1 LAALEHRVCCAASRD
16 RTLRKVDACAWRA
29 LTAFAGKVISK
40 ARMTRM
46 DRKNYPHLAQP
57 VGPYVEAVKHD
68 GLLFL
73 SGLTALGSSAQG
85 RSISEQMAAICQ
97 ALAKVAHNE
106 RTDLRSLVKVTLF
119 VTNLQLVRE
128 LRAAWTEHF
137 ANSSAMSSLIQIGKL
152 LSPDV
157 LVEVDAVLAL
167 P

>member
-1 LAALEHRVCCAASRD
+1 MGRRRLV
-16 RTLRKVDACAWRA
+16 
-29 LTAFAGKVISK
+29 LTEADSGRIPSVG
-40 ARMTRM
+40 MTILQ
-46 DRKNYPHLAQP
+46 RKNYPHLAQP
-57 VGPYVEAVKHD
+57 VGPYVQAERHD

-85 RSISEQMAAICQ
+85 RSIAEQMAAICQ
-97 ALAKVAHNE
+97 SLVKVAHSE

-119 VTNLQLVRE
+119 VTNLQFVRE

-137 ANSSAMSSLIQIGKL
+137 GDSSALSSLVQIGKL

-157 LVEVDAVLAL
+157 LVQADAVFAL